1 MRSREKRR
9 RGDDHEVVRS
19 NSVQIMKYRLVGVVG
34 AWWSTADRERRGNRW
49 NSKEGGGQ
57 TENAVGVI

>member
-19 NSVQIMKYRLVGVVG
+19 DSVQIMKYWLVGVVV
-34 AWWSTADRERRGNRW
+34 AWWSRADRERRGNRRA
-49 NSKEGGGQ
+49 SKEGGGQ
-57 TENAVGVI
+57 TENALGVI